1 MVDNQGDEAMKKNKL
16 TTALEEMPEL
26 QVFEASKLY
35 NQIFNHEMNEAA
47 YYKALE
53 RLTKEGCLAKIS
65 KGLYCRPKK
74 TRYGMVLPSEQSIVS
89 EYIKGNSGVVVGYS
103 LYNALNLSTQ
113 IAKNINIYSN
123 AISQRIKTVG
133 NIQIERSSLEFNEEI
148 RRAVEFLEVLSNFYA
163 IQDLNYNSFIRYCSQ
178 YVKMYNESVIEIV
191 LENMNYSKSTIAF
204 LRNILSYYGISNS
217 LSKYLS
223 ALSTYKYPEMEKIY
237 ELARV

>member
-1 MVDNQGDEAMKKNKL
+1 MMKKNEL
-16 TTALEEMPEL
+16 TTALEAIPEL

-35 NQIFNHEMNEAA
+35 IQNFNHEMSEAA

-53 RLTKEGCLAKIS
+53 RLTKEGCLAKIC

-74 TRYGMVLPSEQSIVS
+74 TKYGISLPSEQNIVS

-103 LYNALNLSTQ
+103 LYNSLNLSTQ

-178 YVKMYNESVIEIV
+178 YVKMYNESVIEII
-191 LENMNYSKSTIAF
+191 LENMNYSNVRLLF
-204 LRNILSYYGISNS
+204 
-217 LSKYLS
+217 
-223 ALSTYKYPEMEKIY
+223 
-237 ELARV
+237 

>member
-1 MVDNQGDEAMKKNKL
+1 MMKKTKL
-16 TTALEEMPEL
+16 MTTLEEIPEL
-26 QVFEASKLY
+26 KIFEASQLY
-35 NQIFNHEMNEAA
+35 SKNLNNVMSEAA

-53 RLTKEGCLAKIS
+53 RLTRESYLAKIS

-74 TRYGMVLPSEQSIVS
+74 TKYGQVLPSEQSIVN
-89 EYIKGNSGVVVGYS
+89 EYIKENSGVVVGYS
-103 LYNALNLSTQ
+103 LYNVLHLSTQ

-178 YVKMYNESVIEIV
+178 YVKTYNESVIEIV
-191 LENMNYSKSTIAF
+191 LGNMNYSKSTIAF
-204 LRNILSYYGISNS
+204 LRNILSYYGINNS

-223 ALSTYKYPEMEKIY
+223 ALSTYKYPEMEQIY
-237 ELARV
+237 ELARI

>member
-1 MVDNQGDEAMKKNKL
+1 MVDNQGDEAMKKNEL
-16 TTALEEMPEL
+16 TTELEKIPEL

-35 NQIFNHEMNEAA
+35 NQNFNHEMSEAA

-74 TRYGMVLPSEQSIVS
+74 TKYGMVLPSEQSIVS

-103 LYNALNLSTQ
+103 LYNALHLSTQ

-123 AISQRIKTVG
+123 AINQKIKTVG
-133 NIQIERSSLEFNEEI
+133 NIQIERSSLEFNEDI
-148 RRAVEFLEVLSNFYA
+148 SRAVEFLDVLSNFHV
-163 IQDLNYNSFIRYCSQ
+163 IQDLNYNSFIRYCLR
-178 YVKMYNESVIEIV
+178 YVETYNESVIEIV

-223 ALSTYKYPEMEKIY
+223 ALSTYKYPEMEEIY
-237 ELARV
+237 ELARI